1 MTEDELLPKKVGVLK
16 SFNNEVVRK
25 IKIKKVPKTKI
36 PFILIKKNFWKDK
49 PLGRTLTGRNKTG
62 KLLIGIVV
70 TFTGF
75 QLQNVTTNNSI
86 GTAEMEVLNALFTGF
101 EFAEW
106 ATIIAFSLMLSIIT
120 WAVTTGYLTK
130 KLGEELKK
138 VISEFRKALEPDSE
152 GGKTITDAERQS
164 ILNAFLG
171 AIEQFVYDKFG
182 WSFDINA
189 DGKKPVK
196 E

>member
-1 MTEDELLPKKVGVLK
+1 MIEGELPR
-16 SFNNEVVRK
+16 RK
-25 IKIKKVPKTKI
+25 IGVPVSLSDGTVKNIELKKVPKTKV
-36 PFILIKKNFWKDK
+36 PSILIKKNFWKDK

-62 KLLIGIVV
+62 KLLIGIVAI
-70 TFTGF
+70 FTGL
-75 QLQNVTTNNSI
+75 QLENVTTNISI
-86 GTAEMEVLNALFTGF
+86 GTTEMEILNALFTGF
-101 EFAEW
+101 EFTEW

-130 KLGEELKK
+130 KLAEELKK
-138 VISEFRKALEPDSE
+138 VISEFRNALDPDSE

-164 ILNAFLG
+164 ILNAFLE

-189 DGKKPVK
+189 NGKKPVK

>member
-1 MTEDELLPKKVGVLK
+1 MGDNELYRRKIGVPESLTDKKIRDIPLKKVNATELPPM
-16 SFNNEVVRK
+16 N
-25 IKIKKVPKTKI
+25 T
-36 PFILIKKNFWKDK
+36 KKNFWKDK

-62 KLLIGIVV
+62 KVLIGIVG
-70 TFTGF
+70 TLIG
-75 QLQNVTTNNSI
+75 LQFKNVTSTISI
-86 GTAEMEVLNALFTGF
+86 GTTEMEVINAIFTGF

-106 ATIIAFSLMLSIIT
+106 ATLIAFSLMISIIT

-138 VISEFRKALEPDSE
+138 VITEFRQALDPDSE

-164 ILNAFLG
+164 ILKAFLG

-182 WSFDINA
+182 WSFDING
-189 DGKKPVK
+189 DGKKPIK